1 MVTPGQGD
9 ADTAAFDDQPAPD
22 AGIPVNDPS
31 LPIKRESQERQNGER
46 NGSSDKTEQPESSA

>member
-1 MVTPGQGD
+1 
-9 ADTAAFDDQPAPD
+9 
-22 AGIPVNDPS
+22 VNDPS